1 MKIIQTVA
9 EIRQEIKRL
18 RKMDKSIGFVPTMG
32 YLHAGHQ
39 ELMKRAKKEC
49 DITIVSIF
57 VNPLQ
62 FGPNEDFAKYPRNF
76 EHDTHICKETGVDI
90 LFMPEANELVGDT
103 LSYVEVRE
111 LDRHLC
117 GKSRP
122 GHFRGVCTIVA
133 KLFNIITPDKAF
145 FGQKDIQQLQII
157 RKMVT
162 DLNFDIEII
171 GVETVRTDD
180 GLALSSRNSYLSVE
194 ERKQALIVPA
204 TLKEAYAGIK
214 NNLPRTEII
223 YRLTKKAQ
231 SIDGCNVDYLEIV
244 EATKLQPT
252 DNYQQ
257 DLIIATAIFVGKTR
271 LIDNLLVKYH
281 AN

>member
-1 MKIIQTVA
+1 MKIIQTIA
-9 EIRQEIKRL
+9 EIRQEIKRF

-76 EHDTHICKETGVDI
+76 EHDTQICKETGVDI
-90 LFMPEANELVGDT
+90 LFMPEANELIGDM
-103 LSYVEVRE
+103 LSYIEVNE

-145 FGQKDIQQLQII
+145 LGQKDIQQLQII

-162 DLNFDIEII
+162 DLSFDIEII

-194 ERKQALIVPA
+194 ERNQALIVPA

-223 YRLTKKAQ
+223 DHLTQKVQ
-231 SIDGCNVDYLEIV
+231 SIDGCNIDYLEIV
-244 EATKLQPT
+244 EATKLQTT

>member
-1 MKIIQTVA
+1 MKIIQTIA
-9 EIRQEIKRL
+9 EMRQEIKHL
-18 RKMDKSIGFVPTMG
+18 RKMDKTIGFVPTMG
-32 YLHAGHQ
+32 YLHIGHQ

-62 FGPNEDFAKYPRNF
+62 FGPSEDFAKYPRDF
-76 EHDTHICKETGVDI
+76 EHDTQICKEIDIDI
-90 LFMPEANELVGDT
+90 LFMPEASELTANT
-103 LSYVEVRE
+103 LSYVEVSE

-145 FGQKDIQQLQII
+145 FGRKDIQQLQII
-157 RKMVT
+157 RKMVA
-162 DLNFDIEII
+162 DLNFDIEVI
-171 GVETVRTDD
+171 GVDTVRTED
-180 GLALSSRNSYLSVE
+180 GLALSSRNSYLGVE
-194 ERKQALIVPA
+194 ERKKALIVPT

-223 YRLTKKAQ
+223 DSLTQKVQ

-244 EATKLQPT
+244 DATKLQPT
-252 DNYQQ
+252 DDYQQ

-271 LIDNLLVKYH
+271 LIDNILVTNH